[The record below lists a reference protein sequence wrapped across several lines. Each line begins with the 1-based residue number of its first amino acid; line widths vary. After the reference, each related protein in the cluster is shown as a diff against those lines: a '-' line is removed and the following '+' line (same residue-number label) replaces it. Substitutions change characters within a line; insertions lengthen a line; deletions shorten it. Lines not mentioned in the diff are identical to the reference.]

1 MFLKQPKTRQFVYSP
16 RFYQPVS
23 NDDEEENER
32 RIKFR
37 RLTERKP
44 VPKRS
49 FWGMLIVILVLIFLI
64 RYLFS
69 VVKSEQQE
77 FRFEDL
83 KIETIE

>member
-1 MFLKQPKTRQFVYSP
+1 MFLKQPKIRQFGYSP
-16 RFYQPVS
+16 RFYRPVS
-23 NDDEEENER
+23 SDENENER

-49 FWGMLIVILVLIFLI
+49 FWGMLIMILLLILLI

-69 VVKSEQQE
+69 VVRSEQQE

>member
-1 MFLKQPKTRQFVYSP
+1 MFLKQPKIRQFEYLP
-16 RFYQPVS
+16 RFYHLES
-23 NDDEEENER
+23 EEEEIEKR

-37 RLTERKP
+37 RLTGRKS

-49 FWGMLIVILVLIFLI
+49 FWGMLIMILVLIFLI

-69 VVKSEQQE
+69 VTKSDQQE

>member
-1 MFLKQPKTRQFVYSP
+1 MFLKQPKTRQFEYSP
-16 RFYQPVS
+16 RFYRPTS
-23 NDDEEENER
+23 SDEDQSER

-49 FWGMLIVILVLIFLI
+49 FWGMLIMILVLIFLI

-69 VVKSEQQE
+69 VVKSDQQQ
-77 FRFEDL
+77 FRFEEL

>member
-1 MFLKQPKTRQFVYSP
+1 MFLKQPKIRQFGYSP
-16 RFYQPVS
+16 RFYQPES
-23 NDDEEENER
+23 ADEESENR

-49 FWGMLIVILVLIFLI
+49 FWGMLIMILVLILLI

-77 FRFEDL
+77 FRFEEL

>member
-1 MFLKQPKTRQFVYSP
+1 MFLKQPKIRRFEYTP
-16 RFYQPVS
+16 RFFNPDA
-23 NDDEEENER
+23 DDEENNSQ

-49 FWGMLIVILVLIFLI
+49 FWGMLIMIVLLILLI
-64 RYLFS
+64 RYFS
-69 VVKSEQQE
+69 SAVKSEKQE
-77 FRFEDL
+77 FKFEDL

>member
-1 MFLKQPKTRQFVYSP
+1 MFLKQPKIRRFEYSP
-16 RFYQPVS
+16 RFYQPQQG
-23 NDDEEENER
+23 DEEKDNR

-49 FWGMLIVILVLIFLI
+49 FWGMLIIILVLILLI

-69 VVKSEQQE
+69 VVKSDQQE